1 MEYLQTQQ
9 RDRFR
14 GDRYDLLTHNCNNF
28 SHETAQFLTGRGIPQ
43 HILDLPNEVMSTPM
57 GQMLAPML
65 QQMNPTGTS
74 IPFSPSP
81 ASPAAPAAPANTASN
96 TASPASARTLLPV
109 TDYITFDA
117 PLKVEGLAKKLE
129 EFNSLE
135 EESKRLDIGE
145 VKIVLGIA
153 KGLVRLSKE
162 NFEVLLK
169 IRSWETKHTF
179 PLLDILRY
187 KSNKSNLEQP
197 EQAGQVMLELFLSS
211 LEPEFPVNCMLA
223 CKGLANLA
231 ATSQLSLQSLESI
244 LSPLP
249 ALLPAATPTLETALS
264 SLLYNLSVLLVQQQ
278 NHNLETAIL
287 LSSSLASSLLLD
299 LTQDENVYRGL
310 VSLGNTLH
318 ASKAQEEVRQL
329 LQSMD
334 AGDLVSGLAAR
345 GEKSGQVS
353 KEILALL
360 NGSQTKTQEINLD

>member
-1 MEYLQTQQ
+1 
-9 RDRFR
+9 
-14 GDRYDLLTHNCNNF
+14 
-28 SHETAQFLTGRGIPQ
+28 
-43 HILDLPNEVMSTPM
+43 
-57 GQMLAPML
+57 
-65 QQMNPTGTS
+65 MNPTGTS
-74 IPFSPSP
+74 IPFSPSSAP
-81 ASPAAPAAPANTASN
+81 PPSQPTTNNTSPAEASR
-96 TASPASARTLLPV
+96 PLLPV

-117 PLKVEGLAKKLE
+117 PLKVDGLAKKLE

-135 EESKRLDIGE
+135 EESKRLDAGE

-169 IRSWETKHTF
+169 MRSWETKHSF
-179 PLLDILRY
+179 PMLDILRY
-187 KSNKSNLEQP
+187 KSSKSNMEQP
-197 EQAGQVMLELFLSS
+197 EQAGQMLEVFLSS
-211 LEPEFPVNCMLA
+211 LQPEFAVNCMLA

-231 ATSQLSLQSLESI
+231 ASSQLSVQCLESVVT
-244 LSPLP
+244 PL
-249 ALLPAATPTLETALS
+249 ASLLPAASPSLETGLA
-264 SLLYNLSVLLVQQQ
+264 SLLCNLGVLLVKQPTIQ
-278 NHNLETAIL
+278 LETAIL
-287 LSSSLASSLLLD
+287 LSSSLTSSLLLD

-345 GEKSGQVS
+345 GEKSGQVA

-360 NGSQTKTQEINLD
+360 NVPTATAQEINLD